1 MKLPSL
7 TFLLLALVSQCMAS
21 GIQIKTTQIPNGVLK
36 DSYSA
41 VVTAS
46 GGCTPY
52 KWKVSSGTLPT
63 GVTMKAS
70 SSTTSATLSGT
81 PSKAATYSFTL
92 SATGCGG
99 HVATASYK
107 VVVQS
112 TADHTVDLSW
122 NPSTTKD
129 VTGYNVYRGP
139 DGKTWSKVNSS
150 LAASTYYN
158 DSTVADSS
166 TYYYATTAVDTK
178 GKESNK
184 SNIVTSK
191 IP

>member
-1 MKLPSL
+1 
-7 TFLLLALVSQCMAS
+7 MAS
-21 GIQIKTTQIPNGVLK
+21 GVQIKTTVIPNGVLK
-36 DSYSA
+36 DSYTA

-112 TADHTVDLSW
+112 SADHTVDLSW

>member
-1 MKLPSL
+1 MKLR
-7 TFLLLALVSQCMAS
+7 FLLLLGLVSQCLAS
-21 GIQIKTTQIPNGVLK
+21 SIQIQTTQIPNAILK

-41 VVTAS
+41 VISAS

-52 KWKVSSGTLPT
+52 KWQVSSGTLPT
-63 GVTMKAS
+63 GVTMKTS
-70 SSTTSATLSGT
+70 SSTTSVTLSGK

-99 HVATASYK
+99 HAAKASYK

-112 TADHTVDLSW
+112 AADHTVDLSW
-122 NPSTTKD
+122 SPSTTTD

-139 DGKTWSKVNSS
+139 DGKSWTKLNTS

-166 TYYYATTAVDTK
+166 TYYYATTAVDIK
-178 GKESNK
+178 GKESDK
-184 SNIVTSK
+184 SNIVTST